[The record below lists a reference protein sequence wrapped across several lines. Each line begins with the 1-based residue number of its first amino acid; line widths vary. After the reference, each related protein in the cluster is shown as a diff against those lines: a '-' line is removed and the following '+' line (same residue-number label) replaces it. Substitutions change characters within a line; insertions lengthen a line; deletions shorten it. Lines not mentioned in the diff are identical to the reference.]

1 MRLSSAWFL
10 YSSAEGPCLL
20 GLGLLSGTLYRPI
33 DNNGVLYQRALEL
46 LEPDVLLSSNVQD
59 VKRSKN
65 GVRLLI
71 KQGDTS
77 YIIKARRIL
86 YTAGP
91 SLENLAPFHVNNKE
105 TAAFSNWIEE
115 ANFVGILKAPCLP
128 ENYSITYLP
137 SAAVPADQLAIKD
150 WPYSLRLD
158 STGPA
163 GQGLFRVVFGAN
175 YSISPDAFTN
185 VVLESVQGI
194 QDAGTVPADCEAE
207 VKALSDH
214 SRPWWPRS
222 AERFR
227 AGFVQDLYAL
237 QGYKNMWYT
246 GYAWGAQYSSTVWAF
261 TDTVLERLRK
271 DMKSGT

>member
-1 MRLSSAWFL
+1 MRLSFAGGLS
-10 YSSAEGPCLL
+10 LL
-20 GLGLLSGTLYRPI
+20 FLGLLSGTLFRPVG
-33 DNNGVLYQRALEL
+33 NNGVLYERALEL
-46 LEPDVLLSSNVQD
+46 LKPDVLLLSTVHD
-59 VKRSKN
+59 VKRTRN
-65 GVRLLI
+65 GIRLSI
-71 KQGDTS
+71 KQDDTS
-77 YIIKARRIL
+77 YIIKARRVL

-91 SLENLAPFHVNNKE
+91 SLENLASFHLDNKE
-105 TAAFSNWIEE
+105 TAAFSNWIKE

-137 SAAVPADQLAIKD
+137 SAAVPADKLAIKD
-150 WPYSLRLD
+150 WSHSLRLD

-175 YSISPDAFTN
+175 YTISPEAFTN
-185 VVLESVQGI
+185 IVLESVKGI

-207 VKALSDH
+207 FKALSDH

-237 QGYKNMWYT
+237 QGYRNTWYT

-261 TDTVLERLRK
+261 TDTVLERLIK
-271 DMKSGT
+271 DMKSGI